1 MASKAVVRRIP
12 FRESALTE
20 LVEELRQATPESA
33 DAEEAKH
40 LLDYPT
46 VYVVHKGAGQ
56 GRFEVYVGET
66 SDIRSRTVQHLRAD
80 ILVREDWKGLADAPD
95 AQIYV
100 IGHEHFTK
108 SMTLDV
114 ENRLMHWLEGSDAV
128 ARLHNRK
135 YNPQN
140 DYFRRDLL
148 DAAFRDTWNQ
158 LRRHDKHLFPTEKIV
173 RESALFKA
181 SPFHK
186 LTQQQLAAKA
196 RIHDAIVDARVSN
209 ATGQLIL
216 VEGSAGTGKTVLL
229 SSLFY
234 DLFMED
240 VARDVV
246 PGLDQDDLEAW
257 LLVNHDQQLTV
268 YEQIAL
274 KLGLAQ
280 RAGDRVSKP
289 TRFINSRDEGKDPV
303 DVVLVDEA
311 HLLWTQ
317 GKQAYRGSN
326 QLTDLR
332 RRARVVVAIFDPQQ
346 MVATNQYWEPDEL
359 DQLRESATQVIKL
372 DEQMR
377 MTSSEATYR
386 WVRDLV
392 DERRVKPLPH
402 DPAYDVKV
410 FDDPHALYAAIRE
423 RNEEH
428 GLSRLTATFDWEFV
442 EKRSNN
448 GKTWDVEIDTFR
460 MPWNLQLEY
469 SAAERR
475 DLRGR
480 SWAERTRS
488 IDEVGSTFTVQ
499 GFDLDY
505 AGVIIGPSVTYRDGQ
520 IVFNP
525 LASANRNA
533 TQRRTLSDGSKAT
546 VAEDLLRNELNV
558 LLTRGVRGLYLYAV
572 DPELREALLTAQQP

>member
-1 MASKAVVRRIP
+1 MAGKAFVRRIP
-12 FRESALTE
+12 FHESALTD
-20 LVEELRQATPESA
+20 LVEELQRAGT
-33 DAEEAKH
+33 DEERRLARH
-40 LLDYPT
+40 LLDFPT
-46 VYVVHKGAGQ
+46 VYVVHKGDGAG
-56 GRFEVYVGET
+56 RYEVYVGET

-80 ILVREDWKGLADAPD
+80 ILVREDWADLAKATDAEM
-95 AQIYV
+95 YV
-100 IGHEHFTK
+100 IGHQHFSK

-114 ENRLMHWLEGSDAV
+114 ENRLMHWLNGSDAV
-128 ARLHNRK
+128 VRLHNRK
-135 YNPQN
+135 HNPQN
-140 DYFRRDLL
+140 DYYSRDLL

-158 LRRHDKHLFPTEKIV
+158 LRRHDDFLFPTEKIV

-186 LTQQQLAAKA
+186 LTPQQLAAKA
-196 RIHDAIVDARVSN
+196 RIHDAIVEARASEAV
-209 ATGQLIL
+209 GQLIL

-240 VARDVV
+240 VARDVMA
-246 PGLDQDDLEAW
+246 GLENLDAW

-274 KLGLAQ
+274 KLGLSR

-289 TRFINSRDEGKDPV
+289 TRFINSRDEDAKPV

-317 GKQAYRGSN
+317 GKQSYRGAN
-326 QLTDLR
+326 QLVDLR
-332 RRARVVVAIFDPQQ
+332 SRARVVVAIFDPQQ
-346 MVATNQYWEPDEL
+346 MVATNQYWEPD
-359 DQLRESATQVIKL
+359 QLRQLRDSASQVIEL

-392 DERRVKPLPH
+392 DLRQVSDIPQ
-402 DPAYDVKV
+402 DPNYDVKV
-410 FDDPHALYAAIRE
+410 FDDPHELYAAIRKKAE
-423 RNEEH
+423 DDGH

-442 EKRSNN
+442 EKRRVD
-448 GKTWDVEIDTFR
+448 GRTWDVVIDTFR
-460 MPWNLQLEY
+460 VPWNLQLDY

-480 SWAERTRS
+480 SWAERPRS
-488 IDEVGSTFTVQ
+488 IDEIGSTFTVQ

-505 AGVIIGPSVTYRDGQ
+505 AGVIIGPSVTYRDGR
-520 IVFNP
+520 IVFDP
-525 LASANRNA
+525 SASANRSA
-533 TQRRTLSDGSKAT
+533 TQRRTLADGSKAT

-572 DPELREALLTAQQP
+572 DPELREALLAAQRH

>member
-1 MASKAVVRRIP
+1 M
-12 FRESALTE
+12 TE
-20 LVEELRQATPESA
+20 LVEQLQGARSA
-33 DAEEAKH
+33 AEQRLARH
-40 LLDYPT
+40 LLDFPT
-46 VYVVHKGAGQ
+46 VYVVHKGAAA
-56 GRFEVYVGET
+56 GRYEVYVGET

-95 AQIYV
+95 AQMYV

-114 ENRLMHWLEGSDAV
+114 ENRLMHWLKGSDAV
-128 ARLHNRK
+128 VRLHNRK
-135 YNPQN
+135 HNPQN
-140 DYFRRDLL
+140 DYYSRDLL
-148 DAAFRDTWNQ
+148 DETFRDAWNQ
-158 LRRHDKHLFPTEKIV
+158 LRGHDRHLFPTEKIV

-196 RIHDAIVDARVSN
+196 RIHDAIVEARASR
-209 ATGQLIL
+209 AMGQLIL

-240 VARDVV
+240 VARDVMS
-246 PGLDQDDLEAW
+246 GLDDLDAW

-274 KLGLAQ
+274 KLGLAR

-289 TRFINSRDEGKDPV
+289 TRFINGRDEDADPV

-317 GKQAYRGSN
+317 GKQSYRGTN
-326 QLTDLR
+326 QLADLR

-346 MVATNQYWEPDEL
+346 MVATNQYWEPD
-359 DQLRESATQVIKL
+359 QLRELRDGATQVIEL

-377 MTSSEATYR
+377 MTSSEATYL
-386 WVRDLV
+386 WVRHLV
-392 DERRVKPLPH
+392 DDRRVDEIPD
-402 DPAYDVKV
+402 DPDYDVKV
-410 FDDPHALYAAIRE
+410 FDDPHALYAAIRAKAAD
-423 RNEEH
+423 EEH

-442 EKRSNN
+442 EKRRVD
-448 GKTWDVEIDTFR
+448 GKTWDVVIDTFR
-460 MPWNLQLEY
+460 VPWNLQLDY
-469 SAAERR
+469 DAAERR

-480 SWAERTRS
+480 SWAERPRS

-520 IVFNP
+520 IVFDP
-525 LASANRNA
+525 SASANRNA
-533 TQRRTLSDGSKAT
+533 TKRRTLANGTKVA
-546 VAEDLLRNELNV
+546 VAEHLLRNELNV

-572 DPELREALLTAQQP
+572 DRELREALLGAQRSSTCRLS